1 MRLFPVLVLSLLP
14 AVALAA
20 SRPAHPSQKPPLDT
34 LFAQLQKAGSA
45 EEAKPIE
52 DQIFAQFVQS
62 GSPTVDL
69 LMTRGAAA
77 LAGGDDGSA
86 KKLFESVTEIAPNFA
101 EGWHERAQLQASQDD
116 DEGAMLSLQKT
127 IMLNPRQ
134 FAAMSQ
140 LGDMLESYGNKAGA
154 LKMYKRALALDP
166 QLEGAARHA
175 RALEKDVEG
184 QGI

>member
-1 MRLFPVLVLSLLP
+1 AAFAAKKPVHMPPPKP
-14 AVALAA
+14 A
-20 SRPAHPSQKPPLDT
+20 LDT
-34 LFAQLQKAGSA
+34 LFAQLQKADTP

-52 DQIFAQFVQS
+52 EQIFAIFVQS

-77 LAGGDDGSA
+77 LVGDDEDTA
-86 KKLFESVTEIAPNFA
+86 KKLFESVTDIAPNFA
-101 EGWHERAQLQASQDD
+101 EGWHERAQIQASQDD
-116 DEGAMLSLQKT
+116 DEGAMLSLQRAIT
-127 IMLNPRQ
+127 LNPRQ
-134 FAAMSQ
+134 FTVMSQ
-140 LGDMLESYGNKAGA
+140 LGDLLESYGNKAGA

-166 QLEGAARHA
+166 QLEGAARHL